1 MRRSSGGAARC
12 EANLTQTLLA
22 AAPERDVPQELCK
35 IHRIFVCEVFHIFIK
50 YKAAEYS
57 LIWTRLLRS
66 TEYIRLSSILHLSKL
81 NFRAEKSQKDAAQ
94 YYKFAEEHA
103 TKGILKFSGNQGE
116 VRPAARFAAH
126 LRLGKIPSNIS
137 ELFDELV
144 TCASFE

>member
-1 MRRSSGGAARC
+1 MRAPRSVPSS
-12 EANLTQTLLA
+12 LA
-22 AAPERDVPQELCK
+22 PLFWDR
-35 IHRIFVCEVFHIFIK
+35 RIIRNSTVLV
-50 YKAAEYS
+50 
-57 LIWTRLLRS
+57 WTRLLRS
-66 TEYIRLSSILHLSKL
+66 TEQIRLSSILHLSKL

-137 ELFDELV
+137 ELFEELV
-144 TCASFE
+144 TFGSFE